1 MKNKWK
7 KKISLFLLLSAGL
20 LGLRDVYAAGNAADG
35 ILLLSADAR
44 QQESETEAG
53 REEKEE
59 QTEGKEAE
67 KEEETESG
75 GPKKEETESGD
86 SQRSD
91 PAESGDAK
99 IEESG
104 NAEEKPGEGEEE
116 KKEETEK
123 EKEEEK
129 GEEKEKEEK
138 PEEKETEKENK
149 KPERIEPQLEIH
161 FDGPEAEK
169 EGYYRQQRRARI
181 SLKGEQL
188 ALEELHVLLSGR
200 EVEDLLWTREGEQ
213 WQTSLVFSEDGD
225 YLLELYLQD
234 QAGNKS
240 CLLSESFVIDS
251 LCPRIDISGVEDKS
265 ANRGEVCPVIEI
277 QDAHIDVKESSI
289 TLTGANQGLLSLG
302 QTVSEEGDSVR
313 IALSDI
319 PQEKSYDDLYTLR
332 ICGRDLAGNQTEKE
346 ISFSVNRY
354 GSVYTI
360 EGNPQEWMN
369 RYNQEVPEIIVH
381 EYNVDWLNEGERE
394 LVLTE
399 NGLVCEAEEGKD
411 YQLSSFGTEGS
422 RKEYIYSLAKEC
434 FAQDG
439 SYRLAFYSQD
449 RAGNI
454 NQSAKQLEIG
464 FGIDREKP
472 KISAIN
478 LEEKGS
484 YETEG
489 ESYEGAFSV
498 SDNIG
503 LEEVSFLLDGSPV
516 EAKEEKGVWSL
527 ALPTGEKAH
536 KVQVIAKDQAGNWA
550 EYRLEGLRVLKEEK
564 KGGLK
569 GLLEQIFGGEKQEEG
584 LISESRDSSGSRV
597 AAGEAPWIC
606 GLGCGIGLLLILL
619 LRKFRRSA

>member
-20 LGLRDVYAAGNAADG
+20 LGLRDVYAAGNAVDG
-35 ILLLSADAR
+35 LLLLSADAG

-59 QTEGKEAE
+59 QAEGKEAE

-104 NAEEKPGEGEEE
+104 DAEEKPGEGEAE

-138 PEEKETEKENK
+138 PEEKETEKEDK
-149 KPERIEPQLEIH
+149 KPERTEPQLEIH
-161 FDGPEAEK
+161 FDGPEGEK

-200 EVEDLLWTREGEQ
+200 EVEDLLWTREGEL

-240 CLLSESFVIDS
+240 GLLSESFVIDS

-360 EGNPQEWMN
+360 EGNAQEWMN

-422 RKEYIYSLAKEC
+422 RKEYIYSLAKAC

-516 EAKEEKGVWSL
+516 EAKEEKGIWSL
-527 ALPTGEKAH
+527 ALPAGEKAH

-584 LISESRDSSGSRV
+584 QISESGDSSGSRV
-597 AAGEAPWIC
+597 TAGEAPWIC

-619 LRKFRRSA
+619 LRKFRQSA

>member
-104 NAEEKPGEGEEE
+104 DAEEKPGEGEEE
-116 KKEETEK
+116 KKEET

>member
-35 ILLLSADAR
+35 LLLLSADAG

-104 NAEEKPGEGEEE
+104 DAEEKPGEGEEE
-116 KKEETEK
+116 KKEET

-265 ANRGEVCPVIEI
+265 ANRGEICPVIEI

>member
-35 ILLLSADAR
+35 LLLLSADAG

-265 ANRGEVCPVIEI
+265 ANRGEICPVIEI

-597 AAGEAPWIC
+597 AAEEAPWIC
-606 GLGCGIGLLLILL
+606 GLGCGIDLLLILL

>member
-104 NAEEKPGEGEEE
+104 DAEEKPGEGEEE

-265 ANRGEVCPVIEI
+265 ANRGEICPVIEI

-527 ALPTGEKAH
+527 ALPAGEKAH
-536 KVQVIAKDQAGNWA
+536 KVQVIAKDQAGNRA

-584 LISESRDSSGSRV
+584 QISESGDSSGSRV